1 MSKKIVLFY
10 IILSFALIVLTFLT
24 FDSNM
29 FKDSFL
35 LEIFKMIQ
43 NAGYFAV
50 IFSLAIG
57 YTFCTFIML
66 FYNRLNIS
74 DKLFIKSI
82 AFSLGLSAFI
92 YFVIVSIAG
101 ITSENAQTMI
111 AFLGFIFV
119 LFKFI
124 PWFYKIMFKK

>member
-119 LFKFI
+119 LFKLFHGFI
-124 PWFYKIMFKK
+124 K

>member
-1 MSKKIVLFY
+1 MLFY

>member
-1 MSKKIVLFY
+1 
-10 IILSFALIVLTFLT
+10 
-24 FDSNM
+24 M